1 MALTQLTGAPSA
13 SAFQSCVPEP
23 GEPCDVGLKAEEHSL
38 CTSQKS
44 RIQKMNE
51 MAKELQHELEL
62 NVKQL

>member
-1 MALTQLTGAPSA
+1 M
-13 SAFQSCVPEP
+13 PEP